1 MPGSRFAARLKEQD
15 FVSSKLD
22 PLSWANASRLIG
34 GCGTL
39 IQLCK
44 AHADSHRMLQVLLGT
59 PLDTGLLLLVQS
71 LPPETFHAVTE
82 APLHQGI
89 VHFQAVTNLKLVDH
103 EGHTVLVLLR
113 QRLKIGWLHG
123 YEAEIRAP
131 CNKQSDTAISAIR
144 RRSAAMEWRNER
156 EPKECRKVGL

>member
-89 VHFQAVTNLKLVDH
+89 VHFQAVKH
-103 EGHTVLVLLR
+103 ETTKSRNITARLEKKSSKNDLNITTLETDCTAAFKDLRDLL
-113 QRLKIGWLHG
+113 
-123 YEAEIRAP
+123 
-131 CNKQSDTAISAIR
+131 
-144 RRSAAMEWRNER
+144 
-156 EPKECRKVGL
+156 CR